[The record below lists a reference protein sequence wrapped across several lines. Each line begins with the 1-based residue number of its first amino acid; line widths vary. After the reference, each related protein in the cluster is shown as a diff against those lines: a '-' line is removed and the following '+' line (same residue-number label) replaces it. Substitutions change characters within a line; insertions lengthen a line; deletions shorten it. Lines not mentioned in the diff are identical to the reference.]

1 MTEESDQIHPRYS
14 CNEFIIVWCNGEGD
28 METLMHVHRRGKYD
42 AQGRKIGRRLVDDVG
57 LSTCDCLEFDGP
69 GGRVYAPSPSA
80 SAAGGTKRPGLW
92 CIGAVFRQWEDDS
105 GLGNIEQAITLTR
118 GGPAPKWRRLKP
130 DELAAF
136 MLGRVTPE
144 IEAWLCGPT
153 QTVWDRSP
161 VEARPW
167 APSADAEGES

>member
-1 MTEESDQIHPRYS
+1 MSEKAEEIYPSYS
-14 CNEFIIVWCNGEGD
+14 ENVFIVVWCNGDGD
-28 METLMHVHRRGKYD
+28 METLMHVHRRGTY

-69 GGRVYAPSPSA
+69 GGREHAPAPSA
-80 SAAGGTKRPGLW
+80 SASGGTKRPGLW
-92 CIGAVFRQWEDDS
+92 CIAAVFRQWEDDS
-105 GLGNIEQAITLTR
+105 GLGNIEQLITLTR
-118 GGPAPKWRRLKP
+118 GGPAPRWRRLKP
-130 DELAAF
+130 AELAAV
-136 MLGRVTPE
+136 MLGRVPQN

-167 APSADAEGES
+167 ASRAGDDGEES